1 MMQGRLSARW
11 SSPAS
16 TFPSSARRARKLGST
31 LRRPPRGRV
40 ARVACGGLRWLLVEV
55 NACSGPSSTRRS
67 AGRFSCSRCACS
79 SSERNEL
86 EILVLRHELAIARRQ
101 LGRPRPSAADRALLA
116 ALSRALARPSWS
128 AFSVSPKTLLRWH
141 RRLVARRWTYSH
153 RGLGRPPLDS
163 ELKELVVRLARE
175 NPRWGYRR
183 IVGEPAS
190 SDCGPRRARCARC

>member
-1 MMQGRLSARW
+1 MIDLFNQVSGEPGAVQR
-11 SSPAS
+11 
-16 TFPSSARRARKLGST
+16 ARRVRKLGSS

-40 ARVACGGLRWLLVEV
+40 ARVACGGLRWTRGGECVLWSFLYQAFCRSFQLL
-55 NACSGPSSTRRS
+55 ALRLR
-67 AGRFSCSRCACS
+67 

-116 ALSRALARPSWS
+116 ALSRALPRPSWS

-163 ELKELVVRLARE
+163 ELKAQGDWLTLLLVAVGAAGMAPYL
-175 NPRWGYRR
+175 WGRYRR
-183 IVGEPAS
+183 E
-190 SDCGPRRARCARC
+190 RRAG